1 MLVAAAICPHPPL
14 LIPEVAAGAATELDD
29 LRAACMDALDAVLQ
43 TAPDRLLVVGGGGS
57 VRATGGEV
65 GGSMRRFGVDYTIG
79 PSTTVTLPLSLT
91 VGAWLLEQV
100 AISVPIEYVGLDDAV
115 GPGGSADQFAGLAA
129 DGRVAVLAMA
139 DLSAKLTTDSPGY
152 LDDRAVGFDREV
164 MRLVGMPDPEGLVR
178 LDTEVAGE
186 LWFAGGPALAALGGA
201 ARTTKGAAIAAKIH
215 YDAAPY
221 GVGYAVASWLTY

>member
-100 AISVPIEYVGLDDAV
+100 AVSVPIEYVGLDDAV
-115 GPGGSADQFAGLAA
+115 EPAGSADQLAGLAA

-178 LDTEVAGE
+178 LDAEVAGE